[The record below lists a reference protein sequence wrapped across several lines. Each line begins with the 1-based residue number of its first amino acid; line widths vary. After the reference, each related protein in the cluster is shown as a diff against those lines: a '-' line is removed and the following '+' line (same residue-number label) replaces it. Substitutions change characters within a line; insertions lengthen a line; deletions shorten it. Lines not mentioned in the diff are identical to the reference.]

1 MIKKP
6 LTKILASLVLGVAMS
21 ASAVSAFAGAT
32 LDRVES
38 SKQLVVAVSAKWP
51 PHAFLDSHHQ
61 LAGYDIDVANEI
73 GKRLGV
79 QVKFDT
85 PDFNL
90 VTGGHWHGRWDLAV
104 FGITPTIARAKLLD
118 FPAIYYYSAYVFVV
132 HKDSTAKTR
141 EDLKNVVFGVE
152 GGTTAD
158 DYMHHALQLDA
169 NSLPPFHYLDFQP
182 QMRTY
187 KTSLLPF
194 EDLRLGNNVRL
205 GAIIAEK
212 ETAMGAIKHGY
223 PVKILPNDIAYWEPV
238 AITADKGDPD
248 FDKKIASAIDDM
260 KKDGTL
266 KKISE
271 KWYGADYTQINAQ

>member
-1 MIKKP
+1 MTKKS
-6 LTKILASLVLGVAMS
+6 LTKFFAGLLLGATVSLGA
-21 ASAVSAFAGAT
+21 AAAFAGTT
-32 LDRVES
+32 LDRVET
-38 SKQLVVAVSAKWP
+38 SKQIVIAVSAKWP

-61 LAGYDIDVANEI
+61 LEGYDIDVSNEI
-73 GKRLGV
+73 AKRLGV
-79 QVKFDT
+79 KVKFDT

-104 FGITPTIARAKLLD
+104 FGITPTIARARVLD
-118 FPAIYYYSAYVFVV
+118 FPAIYYYSAYVFVI

-158 DYMHHALQLDA
+158 DYMHHALQIDA
-169 NSLPPFHYLDFQP
+169 KSLPPFHYLDFTP
-182 QMRTY
+182 TLRTY

-212 ETAMGAIKHGY
+212 ETAMAAIKHGY
-223 PVKILPNDIAYWEPV
+223 PVKIIPNDIAYWEPV
-238 AITADKGDPD
+238 GIAADKGDPA
-248 FDKKIASAIDDM
+248 FDQKIASIIADM

-271 KWYGADYTQINAQ
+271 KWFGADYTTINAN